1 MAIKKREPAGIPA
14 WMVTFGDM
22 MSLLLCFFIMLFAL
36 SIITPVRF
44 QALVDTLQQDFT
56 GYAGSARERARA
68 TQTTTTVTDSD
79 ARSRRISAL
88 AGGQPTPGP
97 PGEHTDIHTI
107 LLDGETIRGGLIRFE
122 LGSSEL
128 TDQARWELRTIL
140 PALRGSPQQIEI
152 RGYVAPDEGGG
163 MYQRETDLA
172 FYRALSVVDY
182 LVSHDLHHGFFEI
195 VVAPTTLPNLNI
207 LPAGT
212 DPRHAGASV
221 EIRLLN
227 QTLRSA
233 RE

>member
-1 MAIKKREPAGIPA
+1 MAPKKREPAGIPA

-56 GYAGSARERARA
+56 GYAGTARERVRA
-68 TQTTTTVTDSD
+68 NKTTTTVTDSD

-88 AGGQPTPGP
+88 AGGQPIPGP
-97 PGEHTDIHTI
+97 PGEQTDVYTI

-128 TDQARWELRTIL
+128 TDQARWDLRATL
-140 PALRGSPQQIEI
+140 PILRGSPQKIEV
-152 RGYVAPDEGGG
+152 RGYVAPGEGGG
-163 MYQRETDLA
+163 IYQRDSDLA
-172 FYRALSVVDY
+172 FYRALGVVDY
-182 LVSHDLHHGFFEI
+182 LVSHDLARDFFEI
-195 VVAPTTLPNLNI
+195 VVAPGTLPNLNI

-227 QTLRSA
+227 QTLRTFQ
-233 RE
+233 E

>member
-1 MAIKKREPAGIPA
+1 MAPKKREPAGIPA

-44 QALVDTLQQDFT
+44 QALVDTLRQDFA
-56 GYAGSARERARA
+56 GYAGAAQVRQRADK
-68 TQTTTTVTDSD
+68 TTTTATDSD

-97 PGEHTDIHTI
+97 PGEQTDVHTI

-122 LGSSEL
+122 LGGSEL
-128 TDQARWELRTIL
+128 TEQARWDLRATL
-140 PALRGSPQQIEI
+140 PILRGSPQRIEV

-163 MYQRETDLA
+163 MYQRVSDLA

-182 LVSHDLHHGFFEI
+182 LVSHDLNHGFFEI
-195 VVAPTTLPNLNI
+195 VVAPGTLPNMNI

>member
-1 MAIKKREPAGIPA
+1 MPKKRAPAGIPA

-56 GYAGSARERARA
+56 GYAGASRERVRSDK
-68 TQTTTTVTDSD
+68 TTTTVSDSD

-88 AGGQPTPGP
+88 AGGQPIPGP
-97 PGEHTDIHTI
+97 PGEQTDVHTI
-107 LLDGETIRGGLIRFE
+107 LLDGETVRGGLIRFE
-122 LGSSEL
+122 LGSSDL
-128 TDQARWELRTIL
+128 TDQARWELRGTL
-140 PALRGSPQQIEI
+140 PILRGSPQKIEI
-152 RGYVAPDEGGG
+152 RGYVAPNEGGG
-163 MYQRETDLA
+163 MYQRDADLA

-182 LVSHDLHHGFFEI
+182 LVSHDLNQNFFEI
-195 VVAPTTLPNLNI
+195 VVAPSTLPSLNI

-227 QTLRSA
+227 QTLR
-233 RE
+233 